1 MSKLD
6 GFLKNNKEKN
16 PIPKDNLLMT
26 GGFNNNPREGR
37 GFQSQS
43 NFSRTNAIDDLSKEN
58 VLRHLEDLLDQSRR
72 GTIDLKNRL

>member
-1 MSKLD
+1 
-6 GFLKNNKEKN
+6 
-16 PIPKDNLLMT
+16 MT
-26 GGFNNNPREGR
+26 GGFNVNPRESR

-72 GTIDLKNRL
+72 GTI